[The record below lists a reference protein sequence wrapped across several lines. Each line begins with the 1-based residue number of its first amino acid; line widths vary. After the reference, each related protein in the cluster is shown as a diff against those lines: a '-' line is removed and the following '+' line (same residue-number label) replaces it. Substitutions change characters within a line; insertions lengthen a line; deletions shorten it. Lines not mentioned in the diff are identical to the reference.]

1 MEAPTATKLDDQE
14 LNKLAELVAAKVIQ
28 QLNRRKHHSY
38 EETGVMTFEEARKM
52 LFHGKSRDWI
62 KLWIFKQ
69 HPDVLTTEGGWIT
82 PPKGGGVPIQVID
95 VPAAKEWLKKNQH
108 TIDWSAPEPITMRR
122 RSGIE

>member
-1 MEAPTATKLDDQE
+1 METPTMTKLDDQE

-62 KLWIFKQ
+62 KHWIFKA
-69 HPDVLTTEGGWIT
+69 HPEVLTTNGGWVT
-82 PPKGGGVPIQVID
+82 PPRGGGVPIQVVD
-95 VPAAKEWLKKNQH
+95 VDAARQWLEKHKHQ
-108 TIDWSAPEPITMRR
+108 IDWSAPEPITLYRR
-122 RSGIE
+122 HGIK